1 MSLFENGPSLVAIQI
16 KPFLY
21 IMFVFGCK
29 INTFCQHFKE
39 NKNISFLLFVEYF
52 KFIEAY
58 HILLTICKA
67 ESIFITQIVRLRK
80 IIKISVFIFL
90 HISTNRR
97 TFATEIKQIVIE
109 IFERLSKSKVSK
121 ETKLERMS
129 NLKIETR
136 RER

>member
-16 KPFLY
+16 KPFFY
-21 IMFVFGCK
+21 TMFVFDRK

-39 NKNISFLLFVEYF
+39 NKNISLSLFVEHF

-67 ESIFITQIVRLRK
+67 ESIFIIQIVRLRK

-97 TFATEIKQIVIE
+97 TFAIEIKQIVIE
-109 IFERLSKSKVSK
+109 IFERLTKSQISK
-121 ETKLERMS
+121 EIRHER
-129 NLKIETR
+129 
-136 RER
+136 

>member
-1 MSLFENGPSLVAIQI
+1 MLILLLIVSFRKRTFIGVI
-16 KPFLY
+16 KTKSFFY

-29 INTFCQHFKE
+29 INTFCQYFKE
-39 NKNISFLLFVEYF
+39 NTSISFLLFIEHF
-52 KFIEAY
+52 KFIKAY

-67 ESIFITQIVRLRK
+67 KSIFITQIVRLRK

-109 IFERLSKSKVSK
+109 IFERLAKSQISK
-121 ETKLERMS
+121 EIRHER
-129 NLKIETR
+129 
-136 RER
+136 

>member
-16 KPFLY
+16 KPFFY
-21 IMFVFGCK
+21 TMFVFEYK
-29 INTFCQHFKE
+29 INTFCQNFKE
-39 NKNISFLLFVEYF
+39 NKNISLLLFIEYF

-97 TFATEIKQIVIE
+97 TFAIENKQIVIE
-109 IFERLSKSKVSK
+109 IFERLTKSQISK
-121 ETKLERMS
+121 EIRHER
-129 NLKIETR
+129 
-136 RER
+136 

>member
-16 KPFLY
+16 KPFFY

-39 NKNISFLLFVEYF
+39 NKNISFLLFIEYF

>member
-16 KPFLY
+16 KPFFY

-39 NKNISFLLFVEYF
+39 NKNISFLLFIEYF
-52 KFIEAY
+52 KFIKAY

-67 ESIFITQIVRLRK
+67 ESIFTTQIVRLRK

>member
-1 MSLFENGPSLVAIQI
+1 MLILLLIVSFRKRTFIGCYSNQA
-16 KPFLY
+16 FLLHY
-21 IMFVFGCK
+21 VRFRLQ

-39 NKNISFLLFVEYF
+39 NKNISFLLFIEYF
-52 KFIEAY
+52 KLIKAY

-109 IFERLSKSKVSK
+109 IFERLAKSQISK
-121 ETKLERMS
+121 EIRHER
-129 NLKIETR
+129 
-136 RER
+136 

>member
-16 KPFLY
+16 KPFFY
-21 IMFVFGCK
+21 TMFVFEYE
-29 INTFCQHFKE
+29 INTFCQNFKE
-39 NKNISFLLFVEYF
+39 NKNISLLLFIEYF

-97 TFATEIKQIVIE
+97 TFAIKIKQIVIE
-109 IFERLSKSKVSK
+109 IFERLTKSQISK
-121 ETKLERMS
+121 EIRHER
-129 NLKIETR
+129 
-136 RER
+136 

>member
-16 KPFLY
+16 KPFSY
-21 IMFVFGCK
+21 TMFVFECK
-29 INTFCQHFKE
+29 INTFCQNFKE
-39 NKNISFLLFVEYF
+39 NKNISLLLFIEYF

-97 TFATEIKQIVIE
+97 TFAIEIKQIVIE
-109 IFERLSKSKVSK
+109 IFERL
-121 ETKLERMS
+121 TKKS
-129 NLKIETR
+129 NLKRDKT
-136 RER
+136 

>member
-16 KPFLY
+16 KPFFY
-21 IMFVFGCK
+21 TMFVFECK
-29 INTFCQHFKE
+29 INTFCQNFKE
-39 NKNISFLLFVEYF
+39 NKNISLLLFIEYF

-90 HISTNRR
+90 HTSTNRR

-109 IFERLSKSKVSK
+109 IFERLTKSQISK
-121 ETKLERMS
+121 EIRHER
-129 NLKIETR
+129 
-136 RER
+136 

>member
-16 KPFLY
+16 KHFFY
-21 IMFVFGCK
+21 TMFVFECK
-29 INTFCQHFKE
+29 INTFCQNFKE
-39 NKNISFLLFVEYF
+39 NKNISLLLFIEYF

-97 TFATEIKQIVIE
+97 TFAIEIKQIVIE
-109 IFERLSKSKVSK
+109 IFERLTKSQISK
-121 ETKLERMS
+121 EIRHER
-129 NLKIETR
+129 
-136 RER
+136 

>member
-16 KPFLY
+16 KPFFY
-21 IMFVFGCK
+21 TMFVFGCK

-39 NKNISFLLFVEYF
+39 NTSISFLLFIEYF

-109 IFERLSKSKVSK
+109 IFERLTKSQISK
-121 ETKLERMS
+121 EIRHER
-129 NLKIETR
+129 
-136 RER
+136 

>member
-16 KPFLY
+16 KPFFY
-21 IMFVFGCK
+21 TMFVFEYK
-29 INTFCQHFKE
+29 INTFCQNFKE
-39 NKNISFLLFVEYF
+39 NKNISLLLFIEYF

-97 TFATEIKQIVIE
+97 TFAIEIKQIVIE
-109 IFERLSKSKVSK
+109 IFEKLTKSQISK
-121 ETKLERMS
+121 EIRHER
-129 NLKIETR
+129 
-136 RER
+136 

>member
-16 KPFLY
+16 KPFFY
-21 IMFVFGCK
+21 TMFVFECK
-29 INTFCQHFKE
+29 INTFCQNFKE
-39 NKNISFLLFVEYF
+39 NKNISLLLFIEYF

-80 IIKISVFIFL
+80 IIKIYVFIFL

-97 TFATEIKQIVIE
+97 TFAIEIKQIVIE
-109 IFERLSKSKVSK
+109 IFERLTKSQISK
-121 ETKLERMS
+121 EIRHER
-129 NLKIETR
+129 
-136 RER
+136 

>member
-16 KPFLY
+16 KPFFY
-21 IMFVFGCK
+21 TMFVFGCK
-29 INTFCQHFKE
+29 INTFCQYFKE
-39 NKNISFLLFVEYF
+39 NKNISLSLFVEHF

-67 ESIFITQIVRLRK
+67 ESIFMTQIVRLRK

-109 IFERLSKSKVSK
+109 IFERLAKSQISK
-121 ETKLERMS
+121 E
-129 NLKIETR
+129 IR

>member
-1 MSLFENGPSLVAIQI
+1 MSLFENGPSLVAIKI
-16 KPFLY
+16 KPFFY
-21 IMFVFGCK
+21 TMFVFEYK
-29 INTFCQHFKE
+29 INTFCQNFKE
-39 NKNISFLLFVEYF
+39 NKNISLLLFIEYF

-97 TFATEIKQIVIE
+97 TFAIEIKQIVIE
-109 IFERLSKSKVSK
+109 IFERLTKSQISK
-121 ETKLERMS
+121 EIRHER
-129 NLKIETR
+129 
-136 RER
+136 

>member
-1 MSLFENGPSLVAIQI
+1 MLILLLIVSFRKRTFIGCHPNQA
-16 KPFLY
+16 FFY
-21 IMFVFGCK
+21 TMFVFGCK
-29 INTFCQHFKE
+29 INTFCQHLKK
-39 NKNISFLLFVEYF
+39 NKNISLLLFIEYF

-97 TFATEIKQIVIE
+97 TFAIEIKQIVIE
-109 IFERLSKSKVSK
+109 IFERLTKSQISK
-121 ETKLERMS
+121 EIRHER
-129 NLKIETR
+129 
-136 RER
+136 

>member
-1 MSLFENGPSLVAIQI
+1 MSLFENGLLLVVIQT
-16 KPFLY
+16 KSFFY
-21 IMFVFGCK
+21 IMFVFDCK
-29 INTFCQHFKE
+29 INTFCQYFKE
-39 NKNISFLLFVEYF
+39 KTSISLLIFVEHF

-67 ESIFITQIVRLRK
+67 ESIFITQIVRLWK

-109 IFERLSKSKVSK
+109 IFERLAKSQISK
-121 ETKLERMS
+121 EIRHER
-129 NLKIETR
+129 
-136 RER
+136 

>member
-16 KPFLY
+16 KPFFY
-21 IMFVFGCK
+21 TMFVFECK
-29 INTFCQHFKE
+29 INTFCQNFKE
-39 NKNISFLLFVEYF
+39 NKNISLLLFIEYF

-97 TFATEIKQIVIE
+97 TFAIEIKQIVIE
-109 IFERLSKSKVSK
+109 ILERLTKSQISK
-121 ETKLERMS
+121 EIRHER
-129 NLKIETR
+129 
-136 RER
+136 

>member
-16 KPFLY
+16 KPFFY
-21 IMFVFGCK
+21 TMFVFEYK
-29 INTFCQHFKE
+29 INTFCQNFKE
-39 NKNISFLLFVEYF
+39 NKNISLLLFIEYF

-67 ESIFITQIVRLRK
+67 ESVFITQIVRLRK

-109 IFERLSKSKVSK
+109 IFERLTKSQISK
-121 ETKLERMS
+121 EIRHER
-129 NLKIETR
+129 
-136 RER
+136 

>member
-1 MSLFENGPSLVAIQI
+1 MSLFENGPSQVAIQT
-16 KPFLY
+16 KPFFY
-21 IMFVFGCK
+21 TMFVFGCK

-39 NKNISFLLFVEYF
+39 NKNISLLLFVEHF

-67 ESIFITQIVRLRK
+67 ESIFMTQIVRLRK

-109 IFERLSKSKVSK
+109 IFERLAKSQISK
-121 ETKLERMS
+121 EIRHER
-129 NLKIETR
+129 
-136 RER
+136 

>member
-1 MSLFENGPSLVAIQI
+1 MLILLLIVSFSKTDSYWLLSKLSLYFTLCSFSAAKLIHFVSILKKIQA
-16 KPFLY
+16 FR
-21 IMFVFGCK
+21 
-29 INTFCQHFKE
+29 FCFF
-39 NKNISFLLFVEYF
+39 IEYF
-52 KFIEAY
+52 KFIKAY

-109 IFERLSKSKVSK
+109 IFERLAKSQISK
-121 ETKLERMS
+121 EIRHER
-129 NLKIETR
+129 
-136 RER
+136 

>member
-1 MSLFENGPSLVAIQI
+1 MSLFENGLSLVATQI
-16 KPFLY
+16 KPFFY
-21 IMFVFGCK
+21 TMFVFGCK

-39 NKNISFLLFVEYF
+39 NKNISLLLFVEHF

-80 IIKISVFIFL
+80 IIKNSVFNFL

-109 IFERLSKSKVSK
+109 IFERLAKVKSQRDK
-121 ETKLERMS
+121 T
-129 NLKIETR
+129 
-136 RER
+136 

>member
-1 MSLFENGPSLVAIQI
+1 LSLFENGPSLVAIQI
-16 KPFLY
+16 KPFFY

-29 INTFCQHFKE
+29 INTFCRHFKE
-39 NKNISFLLFVEYF
+39 NISISFLLFIEYF
-52 KFIEAY
+52 KFIKAY

-80 IIKISVFIFL
+80 ITKISASVFL

-109 IFERLSKSKVSK
+109 IFERLAKSQISK
-121 ETKLERMS
+121 EIRHER
-129 NLKIETR
+129 
-136 RER
+136 

>member
-16 KPFLY
+16 KPFFY
-21 IMFVFGCK
+21 TMFVFECK
-29 INTFCQHFKE
+29 INTFCQNFKE
-39 NKNISFLLFVEYF
+39 NKNISLLLFIEYF

-109 IFERLSKSKVSK
+109 IFERLTKSQISK
-121 ETKLERMS
+121 EIRHER
-129 NLKIETR
+129 
-136 RER
+136 

>member
-16 KPFLY
+16 KPFFY
-21 IMFVFGCK
+21 TMFVFECK
-29 INTFCQHFKE
+29 INTFCQNFKE
-39 NKNISFLLFVEYF
+39 NKNISLLLFIEYF

-97 TFATEIKQIVIE
+97 TFAIEIKQIVIE
-109 IFERLSKSKVSK
+109 IFERLTKSQISK
-121 ETKLERMS
+121 EIRHER
-129 NLKIETR
+129 
-136 RER
+136 

>member
-1 MSLFENGPSLVAIQI
+1 MSLFENGLLLVVIQT
-16 KPFLY
+16 KSFFY
-21 IMFVFGCK
+21 IMFVFSCK
-29 INTFCQHFKE
+29 INTFCQYFKE
-39 NKNISFLLFVEYF
+39 KASISLLLSFENF

-109 IFERLSKSKVSK
+109 IFERLAKSQISK
-121 ETKLERMS
+121 ETRHER
-129 NLKIETR
+129 
-136 RER
+136 

>member
-1 MSLFENGPSLVAIQI
+1 MSLFENGPSLVAIQT
-16 KPFLY
+16 KPFFY
-21 IMFVFGCK
+21 TMFVFGCK

-39 NKNISFLLFVEYF
+39 NKNISRLLFVEHF

-67 ESIFITQIVRLRK
+67 ESNFITQIVRLRK

-109 IFERLSKSKVSK
+109 IFKRLAKSQISK
-121 ETKLERMS
+121 EIRHER
-129 NLKIETR
+129 
-136 RER
+136 

>member
-16 KPFLY
+16 KPFFY
-21 IMFVFGCK
+21 TMFVFEYK
-29 INTFCQHFKE
+29 INTFCQNFKE
-39 NKNISFLLFVEYF
+39 NKNISLSLFIEYF

-90 HISTNRR
+90 HISTNRH

-109 IFERLSKSKVSK
+109 IFERLTKSQISK
-121 ETKLERMS
+121 EIRHER
-129 NLKIETR
+129 
-136 RER
+136 

>member
-16 KPFLY
+16 KPFFY
-21 IMFVFGCK
+21 TMFVFEYK
-29 INTFCQHFKE
+29 INTFCQNFKE
-39 NKNISFLLFVEYF
+39 NKNISLSLFIEYF

-109 IFERLSKSKVSK
+109 IFERLTKSQISK
-121 ETKLERMS
+121 EIRHER
-129 NLKIETR
+129 
-136 RER
+136 